1 MTKNQLRL
9 RELRARQSTE
19 RGRMAE
25 LGMAESL
32 DDETRAELDRIEAGT
47 ADVERQ
53 IRAATVAVDAE
64 QDGER
69 RAVSPDDDAEA
80 RELRELR
87 ERVGMGEYV
96 AAAAE
101 QRAATGAA
109 KEFNAALGISGN
121 RFPLELLAPAEER
134 AVTGVDTTTMPTRWI
149 DRLFADTAAQMV
161 GVTMDTVPAGVSSH
175 PVTATGPSAAQRGK
189 TEAAVDSPWT
199 ISVVEMKPKRN
210 AVRLVFSLED
220 TARIP
225 GLESALT
232 RDLRYALMEGID
244 RAVFLG
250 DAGASGTDSDIT
262 GLSTAAITETLVTQ
276 ANKVMPAATLE
287 AFTAQIDGIHAN
299 SLSDLRV
306 VSSVGAWRLW
316 ANTVANSTAENQ
328 TVAAFLREA
337 GLSWMARGQIDDNT
351 ADGDFAAFIGRAKGI
366 EGAAVMALWSSAE
379 LIRDPYSAAA
389 SGEISLT
396 LSYLWDFAIVRASN
410 FARVTFDA

>member
-9 RELRARQSTE
+9 RELRSRQSTE

-32 DDETRAELDRIEAGT
+32 DDETRSELDKIEAGVP
-47 ADVERQ
+47 DLERQ
-53 IRAATVAVDAE
+53 IRAATIALDAE

-87 ERVGMGEYV
+87 ERVNMGEYLC
-96 AAAAE
+96 AAAE
-101 QRAATGAA
+101 QRSADGAA

-134 AVTGVDTTTMPTRWI
+134 ATTAIDTTTMPTRWI
-149 DRLFADTAAQMV
+149 DRLFAGSAAQMV

-276 ANKVMPAATLE
+276 TNKVMPAATLE

-396 LSYLWDFAIVRASN
+396 LSYLWDFAVVRASN
-410 FARVTFDA
+410 FARITFDA